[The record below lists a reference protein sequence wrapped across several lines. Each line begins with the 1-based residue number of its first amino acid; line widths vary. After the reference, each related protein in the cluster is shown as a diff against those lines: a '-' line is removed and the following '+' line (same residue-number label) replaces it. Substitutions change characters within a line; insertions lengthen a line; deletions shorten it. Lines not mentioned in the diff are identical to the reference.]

1 MITIQTN
8 LPDLKRQ
15 MAQIGQTVQRKLVR
29 SATGAAAREIAN
41 AARSAI
47 RMRTTRRSGTLQ
59 RAVFIARLRR
69 SPKGSEMYRVAIRRG
84 ASARTRKTKAGS
96 SRIDAFYWYW
106 VDQGH
111 ITRPAKALAGGR
123 RTRTLQRQRI
133 RAAGG
138 WVEGRFFMRDAFL
151 RGRGQAVTAFY
162 RRFDRDFKAQV
173 R

>member
-15 MAQIGQTVQRKLVR
+15 MEQIGQTVQRKLVR
-29 SATGAAAREIAN
+29 SATSAAAREIAN

-69 SPKGSEMYRVAIRRG
+69 SPNGSEIYRIGIRSGVR
-84 ASARTRKTKAGS
+84 ARTRKTKAGT
-96 SRIDAFYWYW
+96 SRIDAYYWYW

-111 ITRPAKALAGGR
+111 TKRQSKAISGGR
-123 RTRTLQRQRI
+123 RSRALQRQRL
-133 RAAGG
+133 RAAGE

-151 RGRGQAVTAFY
+151 RGRSQAVTAFY
-162 RRFDRDFKAQV
+162 QRFDRDFKGHV